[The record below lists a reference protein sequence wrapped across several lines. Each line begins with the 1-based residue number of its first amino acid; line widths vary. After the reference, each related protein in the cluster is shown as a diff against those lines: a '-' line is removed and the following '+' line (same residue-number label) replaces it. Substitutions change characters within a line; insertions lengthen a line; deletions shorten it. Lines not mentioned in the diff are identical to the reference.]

1 MPPSVGPVPVDADVA
16 ARVPS
21 PTRADRLLLGLVHAP
36 VAPVTLG
43 AVGASVALATGLPLE
58 TAAGFGAVGVV
69 AGLAVDA
76 RVLPRVVRLGF
87 AAPPGLLVGVYG
99 FHAVTLF
106 VLSMGVPVPQLA
118 LGVLAGAVAGR
129 GRLDG
134 ARVRRLTTGSL
145 ALLGSLAALL
155 AVARPSTGYDLQR
168 SLGLPFAVTPGLV
181 LVSVVVGG
189 PLLLGAQWVCTTAGH
204 RLAARHPVPRP
215 PRSPSALSAPGGA
228 SMPSARSAPRTAVAA
243 AAGR

>member
-1 MPPSVGPVPVDADVA
+1 MPVDADVA
-16 ARVPS
+16 ARAPS
-21 PTRADRLLLGLVHAP
+21 PTRADRILLGLVHAP

-43 AVGASVALATGLPLE
+43 ALGASATVVTGLPLE
-58 TAAGFGAVGVV
+58 AAAAFGAVGVV

-99 FHAVTLF
+99 FHAVTVF

-129 GRLDG
+129 GRLDP

-145 ALLGSLAALL
+145 AALGSLSALL
-155 AVARPSTGYDLQR
+155 AVARPSTGYDLER
-168 SLGLPFAVTPGLV
+168 SLGLPFEVTPGLV
-181 LVSVVVGG
+181 LASVVVGG
-189 PLLLGAQWVCTTAGH
+189 PLLLGAQWVCTTAGL
-204 RLAARHPVPRP
+204 RLAAHHPVPR
-215 PRSPSALSAPGGA
+215 APGAAPTEFDTLRRVREVRPLELG
-228 SMPSARSAPRTAVAA
+228 ARSRTRAPAA
-243 AAGR
+243 E